1 MRRPTT
7 HDTDPAESV
16 EETEQVEEKT
26 TAPEGE
32 PAEADQEVEE
42 KADAADPAEKEEAS
56 EAADEAP
63 ANKEEP
69 PAEEKPAEPAE
80 PADEKAPTAEEYS
93 ALKAR
98 LEEAEKALASR
109 ALDEARTKAVT
120 DAGLAAKYAPLL
132 GDDQDSWQAK
142 VELLTALRETSDET
156 APVPRDPAVDA
167 SPDIE
172 ETETME
178 FARALLGV

>member
-1 MRRPTT
+1 MSRPTT

-16 EETEQVEEKT
+16 EETEQVEEKAT
-26 TAPEGE
+26 
-32 PAEADQEVEE
+32 DVE
-42 KADAADPAEKEEAS
+42 ADAAPEEAVEEVPAE
-56 EAADEAP
+56 
-63 ANKEEP
+63 N
-69 PAEEKPAEPAE
+69 AET
-80 PADEKAPTAEEYS
+80 EKAPTAEEYA

-109 ALDEARTKAVT
+109 ALDEARAKAVT

-142 VELLTALRETSDET
+142 VELLNALRESSDET
-156 APVPRDPAVDA
+156 AAVPRDPAVDA

>member
-1 MRRPTT
+1 MSHPTT
-7 HDTDPAESV
+7 HDTDSAESV
-16 EETEQVEEKT
+16 EETEQVEEKAT
-26 TAPEGE
+26 DV
-32 PAEADQEVEE
+32 EAD
-42 KADAADPAEKEEAS
+42 ASPEEAS
-56 EAADEAP
+56 EEAP
-63 ANKEEP
+63 AEN
-69 PAEEKPAEPAE
+69 AEP
-80 PADEKAPTAEEYS
+80 EKAPTAEEYA

-109 ALDEARTKAVT
+109 ALDEARAKAVT

-142 VELLTALRETSDET
+142 VELLNALRESSDET
-156 APVPRDPAVDA
+156 AAVPRDPAVDA

>member
-1 MRRPTT
+1 MSRPTT

-16 EETEQVEEKT
+16 EETEQVEEK
-26 TAPEGE
+26 A
-32 PAEADQEVEE
+32 ADVE
-42 KADAADPAEKEEAS
+42 ADAAPEEAP
-56 EAADEAP
+56 EEAP
-63 ANKEEP
+63 AENAEP
-69 PAEEKPAEPAE
+69 EEKPAEESSPEEAPAE
-80 PADEKAPTAEEYS
+80 KAEPEKAPTAEEYA

-109 ALDEARTKAVT
+109 DLDEARTKAVT
-120 DAGLAAKYAPLL
+120 DVGLAAKYAPLL

-142 VELLTALRETSDET
+142 VELLNALRESGDES
-156 APVPRDPAVDA
+156 ASVPRDPAVDA

>member
-1 MRRPTT
+1 MRHPTT
-7 HDTDPAESV
+7 HDTDPAESA

-26 TAPEGE
+26 TDVETDAAPESE
-32 PAEADQEVEE
+32 PEEALVENAEPEE
-42 KADAADPAEKEEAS
+42 KTEGESSPKEEPEES
-56 EAADEAP
+56 STEAEEAP
-63 ANKEEP
+63 AET
-69 PAEEKPAEPAE
+69 
-80 PADEKAPTAEEYS
+80 EKAPTAEEYA

-142 VELLTALRETSDET
+142 VELLDALRGSSDET
-156 APVPRDPAVDA
+156 AAVPRDPAVDA

>member
-1 MRRPTT
+1 MSRPTT

-16 EETEQVEEKT
+16 EETEQVEEKAT
-26 TAPEGE
+26 
-32 PAEADQEVEE
+32 DVE
-42 KADAADPAEKEEAS
+42 ADAAPEEAS
-56 EAADEAP
+56 KEAP
-63 ANKEEP
+63 AENAEP
-69 PAEEKPAEPAE
+69 EEKPAEESSPEEAPAE
-80 PADEKAPTAEEYS
+80 NAETEKTPTAEEYA

-142 VELLTALRETSDET
+142 VELLSALRESGDES
-156 APVPRDPAVDA
+156 ASVPRDPAVDA

>member
-1 MRRPTT
+1 MSNPTARDLAST
-7 HDTDPAESV
+7 APV
-16 EETEQVEEKT
+16 EKTEEVEEKT
-26 TAPEGE
+26 DATEAE

-42 KADAADPAEKEEAS
+42 KTDVAEPAEKEEAS
-56 EAADEAP
+56 EPAEDEPSA
-63 ANKEEP
+63 KEEP

-80 PADEKAPTAEEYS
+80 PADEKAPTAEEYA

-109 ALDEARTKAVT
+109 ALDEARAKAVT

-142 VELLTALRETSDET
+142 VELLNSLRESSDET
-156 APVPRDPAVDA
+156 APVPRDQAVDA

>member
-1 MRRPTT
+1 MSRPTT

-16 EETEQVEEKT
+16 EETER
-26 TAPEGE
+26 
-32 PAEADQEVEE
+32 VEE
-42 KADAADPAEKEEAS
+42 KATDVEADAAPEE
-56 EAADEAP
+56 EPEEAP
-63 ANKEEP
+63 AENAEP
-69 PAEEKPAEPAE
+69 EEKPAEESSPEEAPAE
-80 PADEKAPTAEEYS
+80 KVEPEKAPTAEEYA
-93 ALKAR
+93 ALKVR

-132 GDDQDSWQAK
+132 GDDQDSWQTK
-142 VELLTALRETSDET
+142 VELLNALRESGDES
-156 APVPRDPAVDA
+156 ASVPRDPAVDA

>member
-16 EETEQVEEKT
+16 EETEQVEEKAT
-26 TAPEGE
+26 
-32 PAEADQEVEE
+32 DVE
-42 KADAADPAEKEEAS
+42 ADAAPEEAS
-56 EAADEAP
+56 EEAP
-63 ANKEEP
+63 AENAEPEEA
-69 PAEEKPAEPAE
+69 PAENAEPE
-80 PADEKAPTAEEYS
+80 EAPTAEEYA

-109 ALDEARTKAVT
+109 ALDEARAKAVT

-142 VELLTALRETSDET
+142 VELLNALRESSDES
-156 APVPRDPAVDA
+156 AAVPRDPAVDA

>member
-1 MRRPTT
+1 MSRPTT

-16 EETEQVEEKT
+16 EETEQVEEKAT
-26 TAPEGE
+26 
-32 PAEADQEVEE
+32 DVE
-42 KADAADPAEKEEAS
+42 ADAAPEKES
-56 EAADEAP
+56 EEAP
-63 ANKEEP
+63 AENAEPEEKTEEESSLEESEEA
-69 PAEEKPAEPAE
+69 PAENAEP
-80 PADEKAPTAEEYS
+80 EKAPTAEEYA

-142 VELLTALRETSDET
+142 VELLNALRESGDES
-156 APVPRDPAVDA
+156 ASVPRDPAVDA

>member
-1 MRRPTT
+1 MSRPTT

-16 EETEQVEEKT
+16 EETEQVEDKAT
-26 TAPEGE
+26 
-32 PAEADQEVEE
+32 DVE
-42 KADAADPAEKEEAS
+42 ADAAPEES
-56 EAADEAP
+56 EEAP
-63 ANKEEP
+63 AENAETEKK
-69 PAEEKPAEPAE
+69 PAEESSPEESEEAPAENAE
-80 PADEKAPTAEEYS
+80 TEKAPTAEEYA

-109 ALDEARTKAVT
+109 ALDEARAKAVT

-142 VELLTALRETSDET
+142 VELLNALRESSDET
-156 APVPRDPAVDA
+156 AAVPRDPAVDA

>member
-1 MRRPTT
+1 MSRPTT
-7 HDTDPAESV
+7 HDTDSAESV
-16 EETEQVEEKT
+16 EETEQVEEKV
-26 TAPEGE
+26 
-32 PAEADQEVEE
+32 ADVE
-42 KADAADPAEKEEAS
+42 ADAAPDEELEEAPAEKATEES
-56 EAADEAP
+56 SPEEVSDEELEEAP
-63 ANKEEP
+63 A
-69 PAEEKPAEPAE
+69 EKAEPE
-80 PADEKAPTAEEYS
+80 EKAPTAEEYA

-98 LEEAEKALASR
+98 LEEAEKALASH

-142 VELLTALRETSDET
+142 VELLNALRESSDET
-156 APVPRDPAVDA
+156 ATAPRDPAVDA

>member
-1 MRRPTT
+1 MSNPTARDLAST
-7 HDTDPAESV
+7 APV
-16 EETEQVEEKT
+16 EKTEEVEEKT
-26 TAPEGE
+26 DATEAE
-32 PAEADQEVEE
+32 PAEADQEVE
-42 KADAADPAEKEEAS
+42 ATAADSAEKEEAA
-56 EAADEAP
+56 EPAEDEPSAE
-63 ANKEEP
+63 EEP

-80 PADEKAPTAEEYS
+80 PADEKAPTAEEYA

-109 ALDEARTKAVT
+109 ALDEARAKAVT

-142 VELLTALRETSDET
+142 VELLNALRESSDET

>member
-1 MRRPTT
+1 MSRPTT

-16 EETEQVEEKT
+16 EETEQVEEKAT
-26 TAPEGE
+26 
-32 PAEADQEVEE
+32 DVE
-42 KADAADPAEKEEAS
+42 ADAAPEEESEEAPAEKVEPEEKTEEESSPEES
-56 EAADEAP
+56 EEAP
-63 ANKEEP
+63 A
-69 PAEEKPAEPAE
+69 EKAEP
-80 PADEKAPTAEEYS
+80 EKAPTAEEYA

-142 VELLTALRETSDET
+142 VELLSALRESGDES
-156 APVPRDPAVDA
+156 ASVPRDPAVDA

>member
-1 MRRPTT
+1 MSRPTA
-7 HDTDPAESV
+7 HDTDPAEPV
-16 EETEQVEEKT
+16 EETEQVEEKAT
-26 TAPEGE
+26 
-32 PAEADQEVEE
+32 DVE
-42 KADAADPAEKEEAS
+42 ADAAPEE
-56 EAADEAP
+56 EPEEAP
-63 ANKEEP
+63 AENAEP
-69 PAEEKPAEPAE
+69 EEKPAEESSPEEAAEEAPAE
-80 PADEKAPTAEEYS
+80 KAEPEKAPTAEEYA

-109 ALDEARTKAVT
+109 DLDEARTKAVT

-142 VELLTALRETSDET
+142 VELLNALRESGDES
-156 APVPRDPAVDA
+156 ASVPRDPAVDA

>member
-1 MRRPTT
+1 MSRPTT

-16 EETEQVEEKT
+16 EETEQVEEKAT
-26 TAPEGE
+26 
-32 PAEADQEVEE
+32 DVET
-42 KADAADPAEKEEAS
+42 DAAPDEEP
-56 EAADEAP
+56 DEAP
-63 ANKEEP
+63 AEKAEPEEKATEEP
-69 PAEEKPAEPAE
+69 SPEEVSDEETDEAPA
-80 PADEKAPTAEEYS
+80 EKAPTAEEYA

-142 VELLTALRETSDET
+142 VELLNALRESSDET
-156 APVPRDPAVDA
+156 AAVPRDPAVDA

>member
-1 MRRPTT
+1 MSNPTARDLAST
-7 HDTDPAESV
+7 APV
-16 EETEQVEEKT
+16 EKTEEVEEKT
-26 TAPEGE
+26 DATEAE

-42 KADAADPAEKEEAS
+42 KTDVAEPAEKEEAS
-56 EAADEAP
+56 EPAEDEPSA
-63 ANKEEP
+63 KDEP
-69 PAEEKPAEPAE
+69 PAEEKPAE
-80 PADEKAPTAEEYS
+80 PADEKAPTAEEYA

-109 ALDEARTKAVT
+109 ALDDSRTKAVT

-142 VELLTALRETSDET
+142 VELLNALRESSDES

>member
-16 EETEQVEEKT
+16 EETEQVEEKAT
-26 TAPEGE
+26 
-32 PAEADQEVEE
+32 DVE
-42 KADAADPAEKEEAS
+42 ADAAPEEAS
-56 EAADEAP
+56 EEAP
-63 ANKEEP
+63 AENAEPEEA
-69 PAEEKPAEPAE
+69 PAENAEPEEAPAENAE
-80 PADEKAPTAEEYS
+80 PEEAPTAEEYA

-109 ALDEARTKAVT
+109 ALDEARAKAVT

-142 VELLTALRETSDET
+142 VELLNALRESSDES
-156 APVPRDPAVDA
+156 AAVPRDPAVDA

>member
-1 MRRPTT
+1 MSRPTT

-16 EETEQVEEKT
+16 EETEQVEEKAT
-26 TAPEGE
+26 DVEADTAP
-32 PAEADQEVEE
+32 
-42 KADAADPAEKEEAS
+42 EEAS
-56 EAADEAP
+56 EEAP
-63 ANKEEP
+63 AENAEPEEKTEEEP
-69 PAEEKPAEPAE
+69 SPEEASEEAPAENAEPE
-80 PADEKAPTAEEYS
+80 RAPTAEEYA

-120 DAGLAAKYAPLL
+120 DAGLASKYAPLL

-142 VELLTALRETSDET
+142 VELLNALRESSDET
-156 APVPRDPAVDA
+156 AAVPRDPAVDA

-172 ETETME
+172 DTETME

>member
-1 MRRPTT
+1 MSRPTT

-16 EETEQVEEKT
+16 EETEQVEEET
-26 TAPEGE
+26 T
-32 PAEADQEVEE
+32 DVE
-42 KADAADPAEKEEAS
+42 ADAAPEEAAEEAPAGHLEAEEKTEEESAPEEAAEEAPAEK
-56 EAADEAP
+56 
-63 ANKEEP
+63 
-69 PAEEKPAEPAE
+69 AEP
-80 PADEKAPTAEEYS
+80 EKAPTAEEYA

-98 LEEAEKALASR
+98 LDEAEKALASR
-109 ALDEARTKAVT
+109 ALDEARAKAVT

-142 VELLTALRETSDET
+142 VELLNALRESSDET
-156 APVPRDPAVDA
+156 ATVPRDPAVDA

>member
-1 MRRPTT
+1 MSRPTT

-16 EETEQVEEKT
+16 EETEQVEEK
-26 TAPEGE
+26 A
-32 PAEADQEVEE
+32 AAVD
-42 KADAADPAEKEEAS
+42 ADAAPEEAS
-56 EAADEAP
+56 EEAT
-63 ANKEEP
+63 AEP
-69 PAEEKPAEPAE
+69 TEAEEKPAEESSPEEASEEATAEKAE
-80 PADEKAPTAEEYS
+80 PEKAPTAEEYA

-109 ALDEARTKAVT
+109 ALDEARAKAVT

-142 VELLTALRETSDET
+142 VELLNALRESSDET
-156 APVPRDPAVDA
+156 AAVPRDPAVDA

>member
-1 MRRPTT
+1 MSRPTT

-16 EETEQVEEKT
+16 EETEQVEEKAT
-26 TAPEGE
+26 
-32 PAEADQEVEE
+32 DVE
-42 KADAADPAEKEEAS
+42 ADAAPEEVAEEVPAENA
-56 EAADEAP
+56 
-63 ANKEEP
+63 EP
-69 PAEEKPAEPAE
+69 EEKPAEESSPEEESEEAPAE
-80 PADEKAPTAEEYS
+80 NAEPEKAPTAEEYA

-109 ALDEARTKAVT
+109 ALDEARAKAVT

-142 VELLTALRETSDET
+142 VELLNALRESSDET
-156 APVPRDPAVDA
+156 AAVPRDPAVDA

>member
-16 EETEQVEEKT
+16 EETEQVEEKAT
-26 TAPEGE
+26 DVEADAAPEEAVEEVPAENVE
-32 PAEADQEVEE
+32 PAEKTEEESSPEEAVEE
-42 KADAADPAEKEEAS
+42 VPAE
-56 EAADEAP
+56 
-63 ANKEEP
+63 N
-69 PAEEKPAEPAE
+69 AET
-80 PADEKAPTAEEYS
+80 EKAPTAEEYA

-109 ALDEARTKAVT
+109 ALDEARAKAVT

-142 VELLTALRETSDET
+142 VELLNALRESSDET
-156 APVPRDPAVDA
+156 AAVPRDPAVDA

>member
-1 MRRPTT
+1 MSHPTT
-7 HDTDPAESV
+7 HDTGPAESV
-16 EETEQVEEKT
+16 EETDQVEEKAT
-26 TAPEGE
+26 
-32 PAEADQEVEE
+32 DVE
-42 KADAADPAEKEEAS
+42 ADAAPEEAAEETPAENAEPEEKPEEEAKES
-56 EAADEAP
+56 STDTDEAP
-63 ANKEEP
+63 AEP
-69 PAEEKPAEPAE
+69 
-80 PADEKAPTAEEYS
+80 EKAPSAEEYA

-142 VELLTALRETSDET
+142 VELLNALRESSDET
-156 APVPRDPAVDA
+156 ATAPRDPAVDA

>member
-1 MRRPTT
+1 MSRPTT

-16 EETEQVEEKT
+16 EETEPVEEKVT
-26 TAPEGE
+26 DV
-32 PAEADQEVEE
+32 EADAAPDEEPDEAPTENAEPEE
-42 KADAADPAEKEEAS
+42 KATEES
-56 EAADEAP
+56 SPEEVSDEEPDEAP
-63 ANKEEP
+63 A
-69 PAEEKPAEPAE
+69 
-80 PADEKAPTAEEYS
+80 EKAPTAEEYA

-98 LEEAEKALASR
+98 LEEAEKTLASR

-142 VELLTALRETSDET
+142 VELLNALRESSDET
-156 APVPRDPAVDA
+156 AAVPRDPAVDA

>member
-1 MRRPTT
+1 MSRPTT

-16 EETEQVEEKT
+16 EETEQVEEKAT
-26 TAPEGE
+26 
-32 PAEADQEVEE
+32 DV
-42 KADAADPAEKEEAS
+42 
-56 EAADEAP
+56 EAAEEAP
-63 ANKEEP
+63 AENADPEKK
-69 PAEEKPAEPAE
+69 PAEESSPEEAAEEAPAEN
-80 PADEKAPTAEEYS
+80 ADPEKTPTAEEYA

-109 ALDEARTKAVT
+109 ALDEARAKAVT

-142 VELLTALRETSDET
+142 VELLNALRESSDET
-156 APVPRDPAVDA
+156 ATVPRDPAVDA

>member
-1 MRRPTT
+1 MSRPTT

-16 EETEQVEEKT
+16 EETEQVEEET
-26 TAPEGE
+26 T
-32 PAEADQEVEE
+32 DVE
-42 KADAADPAEKEEAS
+42 ADAAPEEAA
-56 EAADEAP
+56 EEAP
-63 ANKEEP
+63 AENAE
-69 PAEEKPAEPAE
+69 AEEKPAEESSPEESEEAPAE
-80 PADEKAPTAEEYS
+80 NAEPEKAPTAEEYA

-142 VELLTALRETSDET
+142 VELLNALRESSDET
-156 APVPRDPAVDA
+156 ATVPRDPAVDA

>member
-1 MRRPTT
+1 MSRPTT

-16 EETEQVEEKT
+16 EETEQVEEKAT
-26 TAPEGE
+26 
-32 PAEADQEVEE
+32 DVE
-42 KADAADPAEKEEAS
+42 ADAAPEEAA
-56 EAADEAP
+56 EEAP
-63 ANKEEP
+63 AENAEPEEKTEEEP
-69 PAEEKPAEPAE
+69 SPEESEEAPAENAEP
-80 PADEKAPTAEEYS
+80 EKAPTAEEYA

-120 DAGLAAKYAPLL
+120 DAGLASKYAPLL

-142 VELLTALRETSDET
+142 VELLNALRESSDET
-156 APVPRDPAVDA
+156 AAVPRDPAVDA

>member
-1 MRRPTT
+1 MSRPTA

-16 EETEQVEEKT
+16 EETER
-26 TAPEGE
+26 
-32 PAEADQEVEE
+32 VEE
-42 KADAADPAEKEEAS
+42 KATDVEADAAPEEEPEEAPAEKA
-56 EAADEAP
+56 
-63 ANKEEP
+63 EP
-69 PAEEKPAEPAE
+69 EEKPAEESSPEEAPAE
-80 PADEKAPTAEEYS
+80 KAEPEKAPTAEEYA
-93 ALKAR
+93 ALKVR

-120 DAGLAAKYAPLL
+120 DVGLAAKYAPLL

-142 VELLTALRETSDET
+142 VELLNALRESSDET
-156 APVPRDPAVDA
+156 AAVPRDPAVDA

>member
-1 MRRPTT
+1 MSRPTT

-16 EETEQVEEKT
+16 EETEQVEEKAT
-26 TAPEGE
+26 
-32 PAEADQEVEE
+32 DVE
-42 KADAADPAEKEEAS
+42 ADAAPEEAS
-56 EAADEAP
+56 EEAP
-63 ANKEEP
+63 AENAEP
-69 PAEEKPAEPAE
+69 EEKPAEESSPEEAPAE
-80 PADEKAPTAEEYS
+80 NAETEKTPTAEEYA

-142 VELLTALRETSDET
+142 VELLSALRESGDES
-156 APVPRDPAVDA
+156 ASVPRDPAVDA

>member
-1 MRRPTT
+1 MSRPTT
-7 HDTDPAESV
+7 HDTDPAEPV
-16 EETEQVEEKT
+16 EETEQVEEKAT
-26 TAPEGE
+26 
-32 PAEADQEVEE
+32 DVE
-42 KADAADPAEKEEAS
+42 ADAAPEEAS
-56 EAADEAP
+56 EEAP
-63 ANKEEP
+63 AENAEP
-69 PAEEKPAEPAE
+69 EEKPEEEVTESSTDTEEASAEP
-80 PADEKAPTAEEYS
+80 EKVPTAEEYA

-109 ALDEARTKAVT
+109 VLDEARAKAVT

-142 VELLTALRETSDET
+142 VELLNALREPSDET
-156 APVPRDPAVDA
+156 AAVPRDPAVDA

>member
-16 EETEQVEEKT
+16 EETEQVEEKAT
-26 TAPEGE
+26 
-32 PAEADQEVEE
+32 DVE
-42 KADAADPAEKEEAS
+42 ADAAPEEAS
-56 EAADEAP
+56 EEAP
-63 ANKEEP
+63 AEN
-69 PAEEKPAEPAE
+69 AEPEEAPTENAE
-80 PADEKAPTAEEYS
+80 PEEAPTAEEYA

-109 ALDEARTKAVT
+109 ALDEARAKAVT

-142 VELLTALRETSDET
+142 VELLNALRESSDES
-156 APVPRDPAVDA
+156 AAVPRDPAVDA

>member
-1 MRRPTT
+1 MSRPTT
-7 HDTDPAESV
+7 HDTDLAESV
-16 EETEQVEEKT
+16 EETEQVEEET
-26 TAPEGE
+26 T
-32 PAEADQEVEE
+32 DVE
-42 KADAADPAEKEEAS
+42 ADAAPEEAAEEAPAEK
-56 EAADEAP
+56 
-63 ANKEEP
+63 
-69 PAEEKPAEPAE
+69 AEP
-80 PADEKAPTAEEYS
+80 EKAPTAEEYA

-109 ALDEARTKAVT
+109 ALDEARAKAVT

-142 VELLTALRETSDET
+142 VELLNALRESSDET
-156 APVPRDPAVDA
+156 AAVPRDPAVDA

>member
-1 MRRPTT
+1 MSRPTT
-7 HDTDPAESV
+7 HDTDPAESA
-16 EETEQVEEKT
+16 EETEQVEEK
-26 TAPEGE
+26 A
-32 PAEADQEVEE
+32 ADVE
-42 KADAADPAEKEEAS
+42 ADAAPEETS
-56 EAADEAP
+56 EEAP
-63 ANKEEP
+63 ADNAEP
-69 PAEEKPAEPAE
+69 EEKPAEEPSPEEAPAE
-80 PADEKAPTAEEYS
+80 NAKTEKVPTAEEYA

-109 ALDEARTKAVT
+109 TLDDSRTKAVT

-142 VELLTALRETSDET
+142 VELLNALRESGDES
-156 APVPRDPAVDA
+156 ASVPRDPAVDA

>member
-1 MRRPTT
+1 MSRPTT
-7 HDTDPAESV
+7 HDIDPAESV
-16 EETEQVEEKT
+16 EETEQVEEKAT
-26 TAPEGE
+26 DV
-32 PAEADQEVEE
+32 EADASPEEVS
-42 KADAADPAEKEEAS
+42 EEAPT
-56 EAADEAP
+56 E
-63 ANKEEP
+63 N
-69 PAEEKPAEPAE
+69 AEP
-80 PADEKAPTAEEYS
+80 EKAPSAEEYA

-120 DAGLAAKYAPLL
+120 DAGLASKYAHLL

-142 VELLTALRETSDET
+142 VELLNALRESGDESTS
-156 APVPRDPAVDA
+156 VPRDPAVDA

>member
-1 MRRPTT
+1 MSRPTT

-16 EETEQVEEKT
+16 EETEQVEEKAT
-26 TAPEGE
+26 
-32 PAEADQEVEE
+32 DVE
-42 KADAADPAEKEEAS
+42 ADAAPEES
-56 EAADEAP
+56 EEAP
-63 ANKEEP
+63 AEN
-69 PAEEKPAEPAE
+69 AEP
-80 PADEKAPTAEEYS
+80 EKAPTAEEYA

-98 LEEAEKALASR
+98 LEEAEKTLASR

-142 VELLTALRETSDET
+142 VELLNALRESSDET
-156 APVPRDPAVDA
+156 AAVPRDPAVDA

>member
-1 MRRPTT
+1 MSRPTT

-16 EETEQVEEKT
+16 EETEQVEEKAT
-26 TAPEGE
+26 DVEADAAPEE
-32 PAEADQEVEE
+32 VAEEAPAEKAEPEE
-42 KADAADPAEKEEAS
+42 KATEES
-56 EAADEAP
+56 SPEEVSDEEPDEAP
-63 ANKEEP
+63 A
-69 PAEEKPAEPAE
+69 
-80 PADEKAPTAEEYS
+80 EKAPTAEEYA

-142 VELLTALRETSDET
+142 VELLSALRESGDES
-156 APVPRDPAVDA
+156 ASVPRDPAVDA

>member
-1 MRRPTT
+1 MSRPTT

-16 EETEQVEEKT
+16 EETEQVEEK
-26 TAPEGE
+26 A
-32 PAEADQEVEE
+32 ADVE
-42 KADAADPAEKEEAS
+42 ADAAPEEAS
-56 EAADEAP
+56 EEAP
-63 ANKEEP
+63 SEKAEP
-69 PAEEKPAEPAE
+69 EEKPAEESSPEEASEEAPAE
-80 PADEKAPTAEEYS
+80 KAEPEEAPTAEEYA

-109 ALDEARTKAVT
+109 ALDEARAKAVT

-142 VELLTALRETSDET
+142 VELLNALRESSDES
-156 APVPRDPAVDA
+156 AAVPRDPAVDA

>member
-7 HDTDPAESV
+7 HDTAPAEHV
-16 EETEQVEEKT
+16 EETEQVEEKAT
-26 TAPEGE
+26 DVEAESSPEEAVEEVPAENVE
-32 PAEADQEVEE
+32 PAEKTEEESSPEEAVEE
-42 KADAADPAEKEEAS
+42 VPAE
-56 EAADEAP
+56 
-63 ANKEEP
+63 N
-69 PAEEKPAEPAE
+69 AET
-80 PADEKAPTAEEYS
+80 EKAPTAEEYA

-109 ALDEARTKAVT
+109 ALDEARAKAVT

-142 VELLTALRETSDET
+142 VELLNALRESSDET
-156 APVPRDPAVDA
+156 AAVPRDPAVDA

>member
-1 MRRPTT
+1 MSRPTT
-7 HDTDPAESV
+7 HDTDPAESA
-16 EETEQVEEKT
+16 EETEQVEEKAT
-26 TAPEGE
+26 
-32 PAEADQEVEE
+32 DVE
-42 KADAADPAEKEEAS
+42 ADAAPEE
-56 EAADEAP
+56 EPEEAP
-63 ANKEEP
+63 ADNAEP
-69 PAEEKPAEPAE
+69 EEKPAEESSPEEAAEEAPAE
-80 PADEKAPTAEEYS
+80 KAEPEKAPTAEEYA

-109 ALDEARTKAVT
+109 TLDDSRTKAVT

-142 VELLTALRETSDET
+142 VELLNALRESGDES
-156 APVPRDPAVDA
+156 ASVPRDPAVDA